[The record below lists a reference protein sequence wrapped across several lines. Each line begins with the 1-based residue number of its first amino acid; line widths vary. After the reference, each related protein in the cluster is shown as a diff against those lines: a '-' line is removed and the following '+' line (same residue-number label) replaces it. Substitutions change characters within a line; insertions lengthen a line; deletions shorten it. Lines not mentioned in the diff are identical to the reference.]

1 MNHQLII
8 HCTANLLSIATY
20 VSLPWGSMAI
30 SGRQDLQKLSFL
42 PTMLRQLV
50 TCPGRPQLPIS
61 KTLQRTQIE
70 YSSSKSA
77 KFSSVI
83 MSGRYGIVMVGSAF
97 V

>member
-20 VSLPWGSMAI
+20 VSLFWGSMAI

-70 YSSSKSA
+70 Y
-77 KFSSVI
+77 
-83 MSGRYGIVMVGSAF
+83 IVVQRALSFQAL
-97 V
+97 